1 MIFTPCLIFES
12 RHVRFQNS
20 AVKLIYKPYN
30 FSLCLPPKSGTSNWQ
45 RAMNVIEM
53 KRRGKDDFKPED
65 FQGQELYRLLS
76 KLEFHKYKMVKSL
89 NEYWFK
95 IANRADLKP
104 DPNQIKSS
112 LKQTQLSSNSP

>member
-1 MIFTPCLIFES
+1 
-12 RHVRFQNS
+12 
-20 AVKLIYKPYN
+20 
-30 FSLCLPPKSGTSNWQ
+30 
-45 RAMNVIEM
+45 MNVIEM

-65 FQGQELYRLLS
+65 FQGQELYRLLN

-104 DPNQIKSS
+104 DSNQIKSS